1 MYQASAL
8 CSCCARERVKLV
20 VNCKCWMLNY
30 VQLFRIMMIFMI
42 LLHIT
47 LDITSLIVENNFP
60 SWHQLHVKEAMS
72 NNTLVSHLL
81 LFKLMTRYW
90 WIFYNQSAWRHY
102 LKLSQQLISC
112 FFPFSKQLY
121 YFSTTWTEKNILF
134 FDEMLKSSWI
144 WSPNWKYCKICDDL
158 PIVNI

>member
-1 MYQASAL
+1 
-8 CSCCARERVKLV
+8 
-20 VNCKCWMLNY
+20 MLNY

-72 NNTLVSHLL
+72 NNTLVSHPL

-90 WIFYNQSAWRHY
+90 WIFYNKESFVKNCGSY
-102 LKLSQQLISC
+102 ISN
-112 FFPFSKQLY
+112 FFGHFSKGEDEEEGKFLLR
-121 YFSTTWTEKNILF
+121 FLWSLDNKLIHFILNISRQF
-134 FDEMLKSSWI
+134 LKW
-144 WSPNWKYCKICDDL
+144 
-158 PIVNI
+158 NIFTSVSEGSNQQEHPLIHNTNNRDWFG

>member
-1 MYQASAL
+1 
-8 CSCCARERVKLV
+8 
-20 VNCKCWMLNY
+20 
-30 VQLFRIMMIFMI
+30 MIFMI

-90 WIFYNQSAWRHY
+90 WIFYNKQSFV
-102 LKLSQQLISC
+102 KNCGSNMSN
-112 FFPFSKQLY
+112 FFGHFSKG
-121 YFSTTWTEKNILF
+121 EEEEEGELF
-134 FDEMLKSSWI
+134 FWESCG
-144 WSPNWKYCKICDDL
+144 WSLDNKRETFYTKYF
-158 PIVNI
+158 

>member
-1 MYQASAL
+1 
-8 CSCCARERVKLV
+8 
-20 VNCKCWMLNY
+20 MLNY

-72 NNTLVSHLL
+72 NNTLVSHPL

-90 WIFYNQSAWRHY
+90 WIFYSIIKSLLPRIVVAISVTFLDIFPKEKKRRKGNYSFENLVGGVLITNVRHFTLNIFRQFLKWNIFTSVSEGSNQQEHP
-102 LKLSQQLISC
+102 LIHNTNNRDW
-112 FFPFSKQLY
+112 FG
-121 YFSTTWTEKNILF
+121 
-134 FDEMLKSSWI
+134 
-144 WSPNWKYCKICDDL
+144 
-158 PIVNI
+158 